1 MDDALMRPLLI
12 VLLVSLVAACST
24 PLAGDGDSRPVL
36 VNQSSNALLYV
47 AFDIGDGTAV
57 DPNPAIDPADA
68 PERVVAAGGQRAIN
82 ITDYSGDGV
91 LLFIYKIP
99 AQDYAGPV
107 PLTRIMQI
115 PRAELLQNRGRIVID
130 EQ

>member
-1 MDDALMRPLLI
+1 MRPLLI

-24 PLAGDGDSRPVL
+24 PFAADGDSRPVL

-68 PERVVAAGGQRAIN
+68 PDRLVAAGGERAIDLA
-82 ITDYSGDGV
+82 DYSGEGV

-107 PLTRIMQI
+107 PLTRTLQVS
-115 PRAELLQNRGRIVID
+115 RAELRQNRGRIVIH